1 MSVKNQ
7 NFFCYDIHDCVIGV
21 DEVGRGALC
30 GPVVSCSV
38 LLKKEI
44 LENDLVH
51 EIDDSKRLSP
61 KKREILTVLIKKH
74 SIYSFGLANNKEI
87 DQFNILNATIESMK
101 RALKKFDGYNNTIKI
116 DGQKIFD
123 YNEKTFFIKKGDSS
137 SISIASASIL
147 AKTYRDNLM
156 NEYSKDYPVYKWN
169 KNKGY
174 GTQEHFAAIKKFGLT
189 SLHRKTFLQKKL
201 NNRNW

>member
-1 MSVKNQ
+1 M
-7 NFFCYDIHDCVIGV
+7 
-21 DEVGRGALC
+21 
-30 GPVVSCSV
+30 SCSV

-189 SLHRKTFLQKKL
+189 SLHRKTFYKK
-201 NNRNW
+201 N

>member
-1 MSVKNQ
+1 
-7 NFFCYDIHDCVIGV
+7 
-21 DEVGRGALC
+21 
-30 GPVVSCSV
+30 
-38 LLKKEI
+38 
-44 LENDLVH
+44 
-51 EIDDSKRLSP
+51 
-61 KKREILTVLIKKH
+61 
-74 SIYSFGLANNKEI
+74 
-87 DQFNILNATIESMK
+87 MK

-174 GTQEHFAAIKKFGLT
+174 GTQEHFCSYKKIWINLLT
-189 SLHRKTFLQKKL
+189 QENFFTKKL

>member
-1 MSVKNQ
+1 M
-7 NFFCYDIHDCVIGV
+7 
-21 DEVGRGALC
+21 
-30 GPVVSCSV
+30 
-38 LLKKEI
+38 KK
-44 LENDLVH
+44 LF
-51 EIDDSKRLSP
+51 
-61 KKREILTVLIKKH
+61 
-74 SIYSFGLANNKEI
+74 Y
-87 DQFNILNATIESMK
+87 
-101 RALKKFDGYNNTIKI
+101 
-116 DGQKIFD
+116 
-123 YNEKTFFIKKGDSS
+123 KKGDSS

-201 NNRNW
+201 NNRNR